1 MLNTNTPDL
10 IFEEFIRYLTAK
22 YPPEFILSF
31 KTSDALQAR
40 ADELTERNK
49 DGIITSEEREELE
62 QMIKSN
68 SMLSVLKAR
77 AMRILKERERDNI
90 NE

>member
-10 IFEEFIRYLTAK
+10 IFEEFIRYLSSK
-22 YPPEFILSF
+22 YPPEFILNF

-49 DGIITSEEREELE
+49 SGEITETEREELE
-62 QMIKSN
+62 QMIRSN
-68 SMLSVLKAR
+68 SMLSALKAR
-77 AMRILKERERDNI
+77 ALRILKERERGNI
-90 NE
+90 TE